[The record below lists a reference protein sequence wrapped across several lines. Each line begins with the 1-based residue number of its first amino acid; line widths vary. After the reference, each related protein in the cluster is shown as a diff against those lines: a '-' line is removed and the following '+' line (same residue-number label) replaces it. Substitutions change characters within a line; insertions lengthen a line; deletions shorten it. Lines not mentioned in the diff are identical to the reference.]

1 MNSIRKKL
9 FIYIGSLA
17 VTLVGLTILANS
29 LLLEPYYIYNQKKWL
44 IEVYDIIDQI
54 SNDEY
59 EEHSLDFML
68 IQNDQR
74 VDIIIRDADNALIY
88 EANANPPNH
97 LGNTP
102 YPKLPNLEKRFG
114 SYQLPSS
121 YDVYLE
127 EPIDENTTFLGFN
140 DTTINVKHLALVGS
154 LENGYNIELKIPRTI
169 IDTNIALYNKFAL
182 IIGGIIF
189 VIAMFIAY
197 LISNNFTKPII
208 QMNKTT
214 KKIKNLDFNSKCN
227 VKSKD
232 EIGQLAQSINEL
244 SSELSYNIQ
253 NLNDKNKELKI
264 EIDEKNRLDERRK
277 DLLNSVSHELKTPLA
292 LMQGYAEGL
301 KLNVSKSK
309 EQSDFYCDVIM
320 DEANKMNQLVE
331 KLLNM
336 NQVEFG
342 DTTLHFSK
350 FEINDFIESI
360 LKKYIKI
367 FEENQI
373 RWSLNK
379 STPTIVTADSIML
392 ESVFTNYINNAI
404 NYLDNNKEISVT
416 INTTNTMAKV
426 EVFNTAPPFD
436 DPDLTNI
443 WNSFY
448 KVDKSRT
455 RAKGGHGLG
464 LSIVKV
470 MQEAHGNNYGV
481 KNQDNGVCFWFDVK
495 TV

>member
-17 VTLVGLTILANS
+17 ITLVGLTILANS
-29 LLLEPYYIYNQKKWL
+29 LLLEPFYVFNQKKWL
-44 IEVYDIIDQI
+44 IEVYDTIDQI
-54 SNDEY
+54 NNDEY
-59 EEHSLDFML
+59 EDHSLDFLL

-74 VDIIIRDADNALIY
+74 VDIIIRDADNNLIY
-88 EANANPPNH
+88 GASANAPNH
-97 LGNTP
+97 IGNTP
-102 YPKLPNLEKRFG
+102 TPRLPALEHRIG
-114 SYQLPSS
+114 SYSLPTS

-154 LENGYNIELKIPRTI
+154 LENGYLVELKIPLSI
-169 IDTNIALYNKFAL
+169 IDTNINLYNKFAL
-182 IIGGIIF
+182 IIGSIIF
-189 VIAMFIAY
+189 VVAMLIAY

-208 QMNKTT
+208 QMNNTT
-214 KKIKNLDFNSKCN
+214 KKLRNLDFNSKCN
-227 VKSKD
+227 VKTKD

-253 NLNDKNKELKI
+253 NLNNKNKELKV
-264 EIDEKNRLDERRK
+264 EISEKNRLDERRK

-331 KLLNM
+331 KLLNI

-342 DTTLHFSK
+342 DTRLYFSK

-360 LKKYIKI
+360 LKKYIKV
-367 FEENQI
+367 FDENQI
-373 RWSLNK
+373 KWSIHK
-379 STPTIVTADSIML
+379 SDPVIVTADLIML

-404 NYLDNNKEISVT
+404 NYVDDNKEITVNISAT
-416 INTTNTMAKV
+416 KTRAKI
-426 EVFNTAPPFD
+426 EVFNTSPPFD
-436 DPDLTNI
+436 EHDLTNI

-455 RAKGGHGLG
+455 REKGGHGLG